1 MIRGALEPWHLAILA
16 MLFMLLFGAK
26 RLPDTAKAL
35 GESMNIFK
43 KSIKDT
49 DAAPKAQVEDK
60 PTV

>member
-16 MLFMLLFGAK
+16 VLFMMLFGAK

-43 KSIKDT
+43 KSIKDESK
-49 DAAPKAQVEDK
+49 PQIEDK
-60 PTV
+60 TTA

>member
-49 DAAPKAQVEDK
+49 DAQPQVEDK
-60 PTV
+60 PVA

>member
-16 MLFMLLFGAK
+16 VLFMMLFGAK

-43 KSIKDT
+43 KSIKDNSE
-49 DAAPKAQVEDK
+49 AQPETK
-60 PTV
+60 PAELT